1 MKDSPRK
8 TSDALKTYRKN
19 ESRNRAILNASH
31 LQNTVIREEEEY
43 SIPSAP
49 PQKPMKCYPNNP

>member
-19 ESRNRAILNASH
+19 ESRNREILNASH
-31 LQNTVIREEEEY
+31 LQNTIIREEEY
-43 SIPSAP
+43 SIHSAP
-49 PQKPMKCYPNNP
+49 PQKPMKFYPNNP